1 MTVDLS
7 ALSKQIK
14 RMGQEAAASAAL
26 EKRHLPRALE
36 ALRQGARDFEA
47 LAAKV
52 EASRTYWPAAR
63 PLEPLDARYPAPKR
77 LRIEIEKV
85 SGQAPRVLDEYVVIA
100 SDGSQIE
107 PDRHGIALCY
117 LINVGL
123 ALLRYG
129 RNPGAMLRSVPSLHF
144 GDDELY
150 LVSNNR
156 RILIQG
162 HLLAVK
168 RSVAETQ
175 ALVDLARELANFR
188 PIICLQDGTLALQT
202 LEGWGI
208 EDQLRDEMTQQF
220 LRGLDDLRS
229 VGIPLASYISR
240 PRSTEMGGLLRVW
253 VCPHD
258 VTICTQHCRELIPG
272 NDHPCAWLDGM
283 LDRLIFQALPL
294 EPGER
299 SALFLASSRISL
311 ERYLEN
317 KVHFFFLNTGSEVAR
332 VEIPQWVARDGAAL
346 DTVHAVVLDQC
357 RRGGGYPRALSE
369 AHEKAV
375 VSAADRETFWRLVES
390 ALQGAGTSTA
400 PSQKLKSKRLRS
412 I

>member
-1 MTVDLS
+1 LPLDLS
-7 ALSKQIK
+7 ALSVQIK
-14 RMGQEAAASAAL
+14 QMGQEVAAAAAL
-26 EKRHLPRALE
+26 EKRNLPRALD
-36 ALRQGARDFEA
+36 ALRESALDIVA
-47 LAAKV
+47 LATKV
-52 EASRTYWPAAR
+52 EASRPYWPAAH
-63 PLEPLDARYPAPKR
+63 PIEPLNARHPLPEAP
-77 LRIEIEKV
+77 EN
-85 SGQAPRVLDEYVVIA
+85 YVAIA

-129 RNPGAMLRSVPSLHF
+129 GNPGATLRSVPHLCFSE
-144 GDDELY
+144 DELY

-156 RILIQG
+156 RILVQG

-175 ALVDLARELANFR
+175 ALVQSAREMDDSR
-188 PIICLQDGTLALQT
+188 PIVCLQDGTLALQT

-220 LRGLDDLRS
+220 LSGLEDLRS
-229 VGIPLASYISR
+229 AGIPLASYISR
-240 PRSTEMGGLLRVW
+240 PRSVEVEGLLRVY

-258 VTICTQHCRELIPG
+258 IANCGQRCRELIPS
-272 NDHPCAWLDGM
+272 NTHPCAWLDGL
-283 LDRLIFQALPL
+283 LDRLIFEALPL

-299 SALFLASSRISL
+299 SALFLASSKISL
-311 ERYLEN
+311 DRYLEN
-317 KVHFFFLNTGSEVAR
+317 KVHFFFLNAGNEIAR
-332 VEIPQWVARDGAAL
+332 VEVPQWVAQDRAAL
-346 DTVHAVVLDQC
+346 DMVHAIVFDQC
-357 RRGGGYPRALSE
+357 RRGSGYPRALSE

-390 ALQGAGTSTA
+390 TLLGTGISTA
-400 PSQKLKSKRLRS
+400 PSEKLKSKRLRS